1 MIGDEELQ
9 TTPEAAVEP
18 GENFEAAFD
27 RLAELATEQIAQERG
42 EEPPP
47 AAEPVVAQEAPV
59 DDAQAETPVADDA
72 QVEEPA
78 PEPPPVAPDAKEDML
93 EKLARLVA
101 EREQHQV
108 PPEQQMQPQAAPQ
121 AEQYYT
127 NDEVE
132 FLTNYEKEWP
142 DVSKA
147 EAIRRRAEYKQL
159 VGYVFSEVAKEL
171 SPLLNTVRTLSERT
185 HLGDLQSRIENYAQD
200 RDAVIDW
207 VSKQPAYLQPAYR
220 HVIQQGTVDEVADLI
235 TRFRQETGAQRA
247 APAATKPKT
256 DLPAATKQAAAAL
269 APVSSKRSAVIRGT
283 DPNDFESAFEEF
295 AGKL

>member
-1 MIGDEELQ
+1 MIGDDEVV
-9 TTPEAAVEP
+9 TPPEAAPET

-42 EEPPP
+42 DEPAP
-47 AAEPVVAQEAPV
+47 APETPAEPVAEAPV
-59 DDAQAETPVADDA
+59 EEPVAEA
-72 QVEEPA
+72 PVEEPVA
-78 PEPPPVAPDAKEDML
+78 EAPDPKEDML

-101 EREQHQV
+101 EREQHAV
-108 PPEQQMQPQAAPQ
+108 PQEQQMQPQAAPQ
-121 AEQYYT
+121 AEPEYYT
-127 NDEVE
+127 KDEVE
-132 FLTNYEKEWP
+132 FLSNYEKEWP
-142 DVSKA
+142 DVSRA

-171 SPLLNTVRTLSERT
+171 SPLLSTVRTLSERT
-185 HLGDLQSRIENYAQD
+185 HLSDLQSRVENYAQD

-235 TRFRQETGAQRA
+235 SRYRQETGVQRA